1 MNKRL
6 LQVLTTCSALVS
18 ATASAETLAEYVS
31 NCKADMSIFNPLPAL
46 NCNSGL
52 EFAPNRG
59 GISLERD
66 YVGYVRINDYV
77 DLVFAC
83 RWLGGSGAPFATAA
97 SVEMLIHARSRG
109 TTCFFAANNPAKTTT
124 GVSTTIVPP
133 DAPGAD
139 NYWMQPAAL
148 DSFADSGDPAA
159 RLRCVGCHAAGPYIA
174 SPRIAPFLARFGLL
188 NDGHDTKVGMSSGF
202 SYSAVGSSA
211 FNNPTDPTNSSVFKA
226 WNNVIMMQMND
237 VDNNGIP
244 DNDCSSACHAVGRQ
258 SMVNGLV
265 MSGQSL
271 IPPLKAI
278 IGAVANL
285 DTNNQVIQT
294 IMPPGTYS
302 DYRWINID
310 TPVQHQGGDT
320 GDLELLQGIQGQYPA
335 LTCTNPS
342 FVQAHVVGSDVI
354 FDTSGYADKLRTFNL
369 REGLTCL
376 RAEQTGSHACLD
388 YQTRYKCPSGTL
400 TPWIGNAASGGDDHE
415 ERSRTNVANAISAA
429 CGSNVAPVAIQARFI
444 IPGTSNI
451 VVIDGPPDRLAQF
464 NSAGLRCNNADNDPQ
479 GVGVL
484 CSNYVVRFVCSNA
497 PSPGFSTLNTAH
509 APGDRQTVLTASTA
523 VVNEGI
529 NNQYFTPNGRPSSGL
544 SSRSPI
550 SATASCGR
558 YRSATDPGRCG

>member
-18 ATASAETLAEYVS
+18 ATASAESLAEYVS
-31 NCKADMSIFNPLPAL
+31 TCKAEMSIFTPLPAL

-66 YVGYVRINDYV
+66 YVGHARITDTT

-83 RWLGGSGAPFATAA
+83 RWLGGSSGAPFATAA
-97 SVEMLIHARSRG
+97 SVEMLIHNRG
-109 TTCFFAANNPAKTTT
+109 GATCYFAANNPTNTTT

-139 NYWMQPAAL
+139 AYWMQPAAL
-148 DSFADSGDPAA
+148 DSFAESGNPAA
-159 RLRCVGCHAAGPYIA
+159 RLRCVGCHAAGAYIA

-188 NDGHDTKVGMSSGF
+188 NDGHETKVDMTTSF
-202 SYSAVGSSA
+202 FYRAVGSSA
-211 FNNPTDPTNSSVFKA
+211 FNNPTDPTNLSVFRA
-226 WNNVIMMQMND
+226 WNNVIMGQMRD
-237 VDNNGIP
+237 VDNNGKP

-258 SMVNGLV
+258 SMVDGLS

-310 TPVQHQGGDT
+310 TPVQHQSGDT
-320 GDLELLQGIQGQYPA
+320 GDLELLQGIQGQYPG

-354 FDTSGYADKLRTFNL
+354 FDTSGYQDKLRTFNL

-388 YQTRYKCPSGTL
+388 YQTRYKCPAGSPSSWTS
-400 TPWIGNAASGGDDHE
+400 WISTFASGGDDHE
-415 ERSRTNVANAISAA
+415 ERSRPNVVSAILAA

-444 IPGTSNI
+444 SPGTSNI

-479 GVGVL
+479 GVGAIVFQL
-484 CSNYVVRFVCSNA
+484 RRA
-497 PSPGFSTLNTAH
+497 IRL
-509 APGDRQTVLTASTA
+509 Q
-523 VVNEGI
+523 
-529 NNQYFTPNGRPSSGL
+529 
-544 SSRSPI
+544 
-550 SATASCGR
+550 
-558 YRSATDPGRCG
+558 